1 MSKVNMPRRV
11 LLMLSQLFGLR
22 RGLSSLQCTNSSQAA
37 SKRKRPASQHQWP
50 FRVSGRRGAI
60 ASTLTFFCRYVKHS
74 YRSRPLYVYLLAGQ
88 CVCDDLTWCVHFS
101 VPTHRISSML
111 GAVCGGGRGGARRRT
126 AAAVAA
132 AVAARR

>member
-1 MSKVNMPRRV
+1 
-11 LLMLSQLFGLR
+11 MLSQLFGLR
-22 RGLSSLQCTNSSQAA
+22 RGLSSLQCTNSSSQAA
-37 SKRKRPASQHQWP
+37 SKKASLTQHSSGLLV
-50 FRVSGRRGAI
+50 VSGRRRGVLAV

-111 GAVCGGGRGGARRRT
+111 GAVCGGSGAGGGRGGSNGGGGGGGDDDGKNSDE
-126 AAAVAA
+126 
-132 AVAARR
+132 